1 MMVPDHGKSFSY
13 DIIRPEFGAKK
24 QQKHH
29 FRAQLCLFAGKYK
42 SYITLRVYTGVSKGA
57 AFIYS
62 GLKSY
67 KVFVT

>member
-1 MMVPDHGKSFSY
+1 MESLFHMILLGLNLEQKNSKN
-13 DIIRPEFGAKK
+13 IIFELNCVYLR
-24 QQKHH
+24 
-29 FRAQLCLFAGKYK
+29 GKYK